1 MEASNDASGAIEA
14 LVGKNLLLC
23 FATRTAVS
31 GRSSRNNPAVRQSYT
46 PCVHKMRSVLGLVAV
61 HHDGVAKLDV
71 ATLEPSPRKSA
82 RRARFAR
89 PTYDISGVVLGFH
102 IEIGMGVGPFD
113 FRQGA
118 LHPNRLAPIEFGS
131 EGMVGDS
138 G

>member
-61 HHDGVAKLDV
+61 HHDGVAKPDV
-71 ATLEPSPRKSA
+71 
-82 RRARFAR
+82 AR